1 MIADEPDANIP
12 LALGKRM
19 MELIRENAQGYL
31 IVTHNPQ
38 LIEYFDHV
46 IFLDKGQKVFE
57 GSVEDFVESV
67 YYERWQVHNL

>member
-1 MIADEPDANIP
+1 MI
-12 LALGKRM
+12 
-19 MELIRENAQGYL
+19 ENVQGYL

-67 YYERWQVHNL
+67 YYERWQVHN